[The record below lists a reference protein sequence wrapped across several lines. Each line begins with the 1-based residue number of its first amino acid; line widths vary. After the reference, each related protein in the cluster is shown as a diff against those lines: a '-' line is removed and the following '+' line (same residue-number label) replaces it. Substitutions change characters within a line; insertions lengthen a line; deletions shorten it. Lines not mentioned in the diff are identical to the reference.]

1 MGSVSFQLPDIG
13 LRELHGTLSLDAEFL
28 VFEVEDALVG
38 EFDAE
43 RYVVKIEPKA
53 LADIRLE
60 EGIIRDQ
67 ICVRPKKR
75 DLLAVM
81 PGRYAEELPLT
92 ISRPASLLRLC
103 SAACATRRLPAGP
116 GRCPRCVEPR
126 PRVVTPADRDAP
138 II

>member
-1 MGSVSFQLPDIG
+1 MGLVSFQLPDIG

-81 PGRYAEELPLT
+81 PGWYAEELPLT
-92 ISRPASLLRLC
+92 IWSIYRAPARQLVE
-103 SAACATRRLPAGP
+103 AVQRRM
-116 GRCPRCVEPR
+116 
-126 PRVVTPADRDAP
+126 RDAP
-138 II
+138 VARGAGSLPAMR